1 MERNID
7 RTLGYNINMLSHFL
21 QNIYNQRLGEY
32 GLTHSQAKVIYFL
45 AKAGE
50 QSQTDLQKQLHIKAS
65 SMNGLIETLL
75 KHERISKRSCQ
86 KDKRTKLVKLTEKG
100 NELHATILQIIEDIE
115 LEATEGLSREE
126 QQVMVSWLK
135 KMQDNLKPKTIGRE
149 DK

>member
-1 MERNID
+1 MERSID
-7 RTLGYNINMLSHFL
+7 QNLGYHINMVAHFL

-50 QSQTDLQKQLHIKAS
+50 QSQTELQKQLHIKAS

-75 KHERISKRSCQ
+75 KHERIRKRSCQ
-86 KDKRTKLVKLTEKG
+86 KDKRTKLVTLTDKG
-100 NELHATILQIIEDIE
+100 LELHATILEIIADIE
-115 LEATEGLSREE
+115 AEANQGLSKEE
-126 QQVMVSWLK
+126 QQVMISWLK
-135 KMQDNLKPKTIGRE
+135 KMQANLKPKTSRSE